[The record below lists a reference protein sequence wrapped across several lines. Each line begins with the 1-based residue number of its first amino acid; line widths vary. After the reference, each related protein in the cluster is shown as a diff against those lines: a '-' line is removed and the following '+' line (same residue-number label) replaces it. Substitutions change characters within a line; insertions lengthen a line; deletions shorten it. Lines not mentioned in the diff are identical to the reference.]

1 MKTTYR
7 TNDSSDTEFDDPISC
22 QIYENFYSFLVA
34 QCEESEW
41 QNLRGIEN
49 GYDQTPCTLKESVIH
64 RHLFKELMDQI
75 DKSEAEL

>member
-7 TNDSSDTEFDDPISC
+7 ANDWRNTEFDDPISC
-22 QIYENFYSFLVA
+22 QIYEKVYSFLDA

-41 QNLRGIEN
+41 QNLHDNEYGF
-49 GYDQTPCTLKESVIH
+49 DQTPYTLKDLVIH

-75 DKSEAEL
+75 DRAEAEL